1 MNVKSTDWKK
11 LEEQNNS
18 LKDKFSLKK
27 YFGTDGIRGIPKK
40 TLEEEIVKKVCSS
53 VQKILEPKSIALISD
68 TRESCDQITDWIVQ
82 GFSDSVTLT
91 NYGVLPSGSIPIL
104 INEFNHDLGIIISAS
119 HNPSEY
125 NGIKLIGKNG
135 SKLDDEIEIKIENE
149 MANISIPEKRGT
161 FRDSLEGYQSYLE
174 FLKKVNDINFD
185 KFDLV
190 IDSANG
196 SAYKIIEELLVF
208 KKSKFKMISNNP
220 DGKNINK
227 ECGAT
232 YPSTLQ
238 KNMNKGQIGISFDGD
253 ADRLIMIDENRE
265 VVNGDL
271 LLTILSKYF
280 SQKDQLNNDIV
291 VSTVMSNYG
300 FKIAMDKF
308 GFNLI
313 ETPVGDKYVAEAMK
327 KNEATLGGEQSG
339 HIILRDYLPVG
350 DGLLTCLLVLQAIDY
365 FDISI
370 TEFRKKYLIEYPQK
384 LTNIELGKSLNDE
397 EIEFINQ
404 IALDMSIKL
413 DLDGR
418 YLIRNSGTEPL
429 LRVLV
434 EAKNLESMESFSDEL
449 LSKINNY
456 LS

>member
-11 LEEQNNS
+11 PEEQNNS

-27 YFGTDGIRGIPKK
+27 YFGTDGIRGIPRK

-125 NGIKLIGKNG
+125 NGIKLIGENG

-196 SAYKIIEELLVF
+196 SAYKIIEELLVI
-208 KKSKFKMISNNP
+208 KKAKFKMISNNP

-280 SQKDQLNNDIV
+280 SQKDQLNKDIV

-370 TEFRKKYLIEYPQK
+370 TEFRKKHLIEYPQK

-434 EAKNLESMESFSDEL
+434 EAKNLEVMESFSDEL